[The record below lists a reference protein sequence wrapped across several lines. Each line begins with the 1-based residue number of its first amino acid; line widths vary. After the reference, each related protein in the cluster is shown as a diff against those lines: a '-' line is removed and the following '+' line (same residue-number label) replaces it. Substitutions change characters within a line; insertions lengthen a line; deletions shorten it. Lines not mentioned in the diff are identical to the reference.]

1 MNEGMPTK
9 PMDLTIHEMT
19 TLFPEHDPDATPLW
33 DFKKY
38 DLYVNDIR
46 SAMICQRLFF
56 KNTDKSSA
64 CARFFLFLISK

>member
-19 TLFPEHDPDATPLW
+19 TLFPEHNPDATPLW

-38 DLYVNDIR
+38 DFIR
-46 SAMICQRLFF
+46 Q
-56 KNTDKSSA
+56 
-64 CARFFLFLISK
+64 